1 MKYLRRLSAALWAM
15 ALCVSIAV
23 SAFAAEG
30 NVTYSGDAGKFIFEP
45 GSKHSP
51 TDLFSEFKDVMPGD
65 NISQKILVINKASK
79 KVEAKIYMRALGAQ
93 PESQDFLSQ
102 LVLDVEILEQ
112 NARYTAAADQSG
124 QLADWV
130 CLGTFDSGAK
140 VELDVTLTVPVTLD
154 STYMDQMGLLD
165 WEFMVEEIPVNP
177 EIPQTGDTANLMLY
191 VGLFAVGCV
200 GIFVILFAMRHRKN

>member
-65 NISQKILVINKASK
+65 TISQKILVVNKASK

-102 LVLDVEILEQ
+102 LVLDVEIPEQ

-200 GIFVILFAMRHRKN
+200 GIFVILFAMRRRKN